1 MFATAIFNNK
11 GGVGKTTLLCNL
23 AAFLALERGKRVLV
37 VDADPQCNA
46 TQAMFSDIELETL
59 YDDDHRF
66 SVYSVINPLSLG
78 RGYAEKFHTVQKES
92 FGVDILVGDPRLALL
107 EDLLA
112 KDWSSGLG
120 GEIRGLKT
128 TFVFRDLLER
138 CGDYDFVFFDVGP
151 SLGAINRAVLMACDF
166 FISPMSIDIFSLRAI
181 ENIRV
186 ALETWTKHLANGI
199 SLAQDKEALQMLPKS
214 ALDIRFAGYVTQ
226 QYTAKTTGTGEK
238 RAVKAY
244 EKIMRRVPQSI
255 DKNFV
260 KVLQP
265 KKRALN
271 YQLGS
276 VPNLHSLVPM
286 AQVARRPIFELK
298 AKDGVV
304 GAHFTKVRDSKD
316 LFEVVAER
324 FIANVASL
332 KN

>member
-1 MFATAIFNNK
+1 MYATAIFNNK

-23 AAFLALERGKRVLV
+23 AAFLALERRKRVLV

-46 TQAMFSDIELETL
+46 TQAMISDDELEKI

-66 SVYSVINPLSLG
+66 SVYSIINPLSLG
-78 RGYAEKFHTVQKES
+78 RGYTEQFHKLHKES
-92 FGVDILVGDPRLALL
+92 FGADLLIGDPRLALL

-112 KDWSSGLG
+112 KDWSSGLS

-128 TFVFRDLLER
+128 TFVFRDLLQR
-138 CGDYDFVFFDVGP
+138 CNDYDYVFFDVGP

-181 ENIRV
+181 ENIRT
-186 ALETWTKHLANGI
+186 AMEAWRKHLANGVK
-199 SLAQDKEALQMLPKS
+199 LAHDKDALAELPKTS
-214 ALDIRFAGYVTQ
+214 MDIKFAGYVTQ

-244 EKIMRRVPQSI
+244 EKIMRRVPSSI
-255 DKNFV
+255 ETNFV

-265 KKRALN
+265 KKKSLDYR
-271 YQLGS
+271 LGS

-286 AQVARRPIFELK
+286 AQVARKPIFELK

-304 GAHFTKVRDSKD
+304 GAHFTKVKDSRD
-316 LFEVVAER
+316 LFEEVAER
-324 FIANVASL
+324 FLANVQAL
-332 KN
+332 RN